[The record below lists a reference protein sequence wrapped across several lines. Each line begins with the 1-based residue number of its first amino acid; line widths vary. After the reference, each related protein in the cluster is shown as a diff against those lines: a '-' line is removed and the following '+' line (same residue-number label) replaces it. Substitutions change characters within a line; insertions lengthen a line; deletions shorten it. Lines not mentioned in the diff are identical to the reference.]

1 MKMGYDAIETT
12 HHLLCCHAY
21 RLNGEL
27 ASTHV
32 EEVLKIRTKQIDYED
47 IVESFLPEM
56 VDLRNAHWK
65 PQLEPQ
71 TRGNG

>member
-1 MKMGYDAIETT
+1 MKIQYNAETT
-12 HHLLCCHAY
+12 YHLLCCHAY
-21 RLNGEL
+21 RLDGEL
-27 ASTHV
+27 ACAHV

-56 VDLRNAHWK
+56 EDLRNAHWK
-65 PQLEPQ
+65 LQLERQ